1 MSKATVT
8 GQIVV
13 TSNGTTLHPILQC
26 TTGDIYQ
33 NYKGDPSSSSV
44 VVVPNFEAGGA
55 TKPKLVMQAYSAE
68 QGAGNSFNLSKGS
81 PTWFVNDVAL
91 AFNASHVSTNT
102 IGGTSGHFTEGSDT
116 SGNPTLTINKNLI
129 NINGG
134 NSFNIICKVD
144 VSMSNTSVTLQ
155 AMYPVYI
162 AEGITDSKRVNIIAT
177 SDKNLFT
184 ITEKGGTCTVKAQVT
199 DGSTITSEGY
209 TFQWYYP
216 DSSSSDGW
224 VLKQESTSPTFTI
237 KETDVDTSIIVKCVA
252 RKDGEF
258 YASDTQTI
266 NDVSDEY
273 IIYPNPTDGN
283 DNPVAENFIQ
293 NSGGKIVYKP
303 YMRKRGSTANETG
316 VTFSMSLYS
325 NAGVPINS
333 AITKS
338 GNTFTITE
346 AGIRAYKG
354 AVYSITGTK

>member
-13 TSNGTTLHPILQC
+13 TSNGTTLHSVLQC

-33 NYKGDPSSSSV
+33 NYDGDPASPSN
-44 VVVPNFEAGGA
+44 VVPNFEASGA
-55 TKPKLVMQAYSAE
+55 TNPKLAMQAYSAE
-68 QGAGNSFNLSKGS
+68 QGAGNSFNLSKGT
-81 PTWFVNDVAL
+81 PTWIVAGVTL
-91 AFNASHVSTNT
+91 TFNASHVSTNT
-102 IGGTSGHFTEGSDT
+102 FGGTSGHFTEGSDAN
-116 SGNPTLTINKNLI
+116 GNPTLTVNKNLI
-129 NINGG
+129 NINDGD
-134 NSFNIICKVD
+134 SFNIICKVS

-162 AEGITDSKRVNIIAT
+162 AEGVTDSKRVNIIAT
-177 SDKNLFT
+177 SSQNLFT

-199 DGSTITSEGY
+199 DGNMVTSDGY
-209 TFQWYYP
+209 TFKWYLP
-216 DSSSSDGW
+216 DASGGW
-224 VLKQESTSPTFTI
+224 ALKQNSTSATFTVN
-237 KETDVDTSIIVKCVA
+237 ETDVDSSIIVKCEA
-252 RKDGEF
+252 YKSNEF

-273 IIYPNPTDGN
+273 ILYPNPTDGN

-346 AGIRAYKG
+346 AGIREYKG

>member
-13 TSNGTTLHPILQC
+13 TSDGTTLHPILQC
-26 TTGDIYQ
+26 TIGDVYQ
-33 NYKGDPSSSSV
+33 NYDGNPASPSN
-44 VVVPNFEAGGA
+44 VVPNFEASGA

-68 QGAGNSFNLSKGS
+68 QGADNSFDLTKGT
-81 PTWFVNDVAL
+81 PTWIVAGVTL
-91 AFNASHVSTNT
+91 TFNASHVSTNAF
-102 IGGTSGHFTEGSDT
+102 GGVTGHFTEGSDS
-116 SGNPTLTINKNLI
+116 SGNPTLTVNKNLV

-134 NSFNIICKVD
+134 DSFTITCIVDISTGNTNIK
-144 VSMSNTSVTLQ
+144 LR

-162 AEGITDSKRVNIIAT
+162 AEGVIDSKRMNIIAT
-177 SDKNLFT
+177 STKNLFT

-199 DGSTITSEGY
+199 DGNMVTSTGY
-209 TFQWYYP
+209 TFKWYLP
-216 DSSSSDGW
+216 DASGEW
-224 VLKQESTSPTFTI
+224 VLKQDSTSATFTI
-237 KETDVDTSIIVKCVA
+237 NETDVDTSIIVKCEA
-252 RKDGEF
+252 WKAGGF
-258 YASDTQTI
+258 FASDTQTI

-283 DNPVAENFIQ
+283 DNPVAENFKV

-333 AITKS
+333 AITKE

-346 AGIRAYKG
+346 AGIREYKG

>member
-13 TSNGTTLHPILQC
+13 ISNGTTLHPILQC
-26 TTGDIYQ
+26 NTGDVYQ
-33 NYKGDPSSSSV
+33 NYDGDPASPSN
-44 VVVPNFEAGGA
+44 VVPNFEASGV

-68 QGAGNSFNLSKGS
+68 QGADNSFDLSKGT
-81 PTWFVNDVAL
+81 PTWFVNDVTL
-91 AFNASHVSTNT
+91 AFNASHVSTT
-102 IGGTSGHFTEGSDT
+102 AFGGVAGHFTEGSD
-116 SGNPTLTINKNLI
+116 SNGNPTLTVNKNLV
-129 NINGG
+129 NVNGG
-134 NSFNIICKVD
+134 DSFTITCV
-144 VSMSNTSVTLQ
+144 VSGAMSNTSVSLR

-162 AEGITDSKRVNIIAT
+162 AEGVIDSKRVNIIAT

-199 DGSTITSEGY
+199 DGNMVTSTGY
-209 TFQWYYP
+209 TFKWYLP
-216 DSSSSDGW
+216 DTNGGW
-224 VLKQESTSPTFTI
+224 VLKQDNTSATFTI
-237 KETDVDTSIIVKCVA
+237 NETDVDSSIIVKCDA
-252 RKDGEF
+252 YKAGQF

-283 DNPVAENFIQ
+283 NNPVAENFRQ

-303 YMRKRGSTANETG
+303 YMRKRGSTADETG

-346 AGIRAYKG
+346 AGIRGYKG
-354 AVYSITGTK
+354 AVYSITGAK

>member
-26 TTGDIYQ
+26 NTGDIYQ
-33 NYKGDPSSSSV
+33 NYDGDPASPSNV
-44 VVVPNFEAGGA
+44 MPNFEASGA

-68 QGAGNSFNLSKGS
+68 QGAGNSFDLSKGS
-81 PTWFVNDVAL
+81 PTWIVAGVTL

-102 IGGTSGHFTEGSDT
+102 IGGTSGHFTAGSDS
-116 SGNPTLTINKNLI
+116 SGNPTLTVSKNLI

-134 NSFNIICKVD
+134 DSFNITCKVS

-162 AEGITDSKRVNIIAT
+162 AEGVTDSKRVNIIAT

-199 DGSTITSEGY
+199 DGNMVTSAGY
-209 TFQWYYP
+209 TFKWYLP
-216 DSSSSDGW
+216 DASGGW
-224 VLKQESTSPTFTI
+224 ALKQNSASATFTI
-237 KETDVDTSIIVKCVA
+237 NETDVDSSIIVKCEA
-252 RKDGEF
+252 YKGNDF

-273 IIYPNPTDGN
+273 ILYPNPTDGN
-283 DNPVAENFIQ
+283 DNPVADNFIQ

-346 AGIRAYKG
+346 AGIREYKG

>member
-8 GQIVV
+8 GQITV
-13 TSNGTTLHPILQC
+13 TSNGTTLHTILQC
-26 TTGDIYQ
+26 TTGDVYQ
-33 NYKGDPSSSSV
+33 NYDGNPASPSN
-44 VVVPNFEAGGA
+44 VVPNFEASGA

-68 QGAGNSFNLSKGS
+68 QGAGNSFDLTRGT
-81 PTWFVNDVAL
+81 PTWIVAGVAL
-91 AFNASHVSTNT
+91 TFNASHVSTNSF
-102 IGGTSGHFTEGSDT
+102 GGAAGHFTEGSDA
-116 SGNPTLTINKNLI
+116 SGNPTLTVNKNLV

-134 NSFNIICKVD
+134 DSFTIICKVD
-144 VSMSNTSVTLQ
+144 ISISNTNVKLQ

-162 AEGITDSKRVNIIAT
+162 AEGVIDSKRVNIIAT

-199 DGSTITSEGY
+199 DGNMTTSTGY
-209 TFQWYYP
+209 TFKWYLP
-216 DSSSSDGW
+216 DASGGL
-224 VLKQESTSPTFTI
+224 VLRQDSTSATFTI
-237 KETDVDTSIIVKCVA
+237 NETDVDSSIIVKCEAWKAGV
-252 RKDGEF
+252 F

-273 IIYPNPTDGN
+273 ILYPNPTDGN
-283 DNPVAENFIQ
+283 NNPVAENFIQ

-303 YMRKRGSTANETG
+303 YMRKRGSTENETG

-333 AITKS
+333 AITES

-354 AVYSITGTK
+354 AVYSITGTI

>member
-26 TTGDIYQ
+26 TIGDVYQ
-33 NYKGDPSSSSV
+33 NYDGNPASPSN
-44 VVVPNFEAGGA
+44 VVPNFEASGA
-55 TKPKLVMQAYSAE
+55 TKPKLVIQAYSAE
-68 QGAGNSFNLSKGS
+68 QGANNSFDLTKGT
-81 PTWFVNDVAL
+81 PTWIVAGVTL
-91 AFNASHVSTNT
+91 TFNASHVSTNSF
-102 IGGTSGHFTEGSDT
+102 GGVTGHFTEGSDT
-116 SGNPTLTINKNLI
+116 SGNPTLTVNKNLI
-129 NINGG
+129 NVNDGD
-134 NSFNIICKVD
+134 SFTIACKVD
-144 VSMSNTSVTLQ
+144 ISISNTNMGLK

-162 AEGITDSKRVNIIAT
+162 AEGVTDSKRVNIIAT

-184 ITEKGGTCTVKAQVT
+184 ITEKGGICTVKAQVT
-199 DGSTITSEGY
+199 DGNMVTSTGY
-209 TFQWYYP
+209 TFKWYLP
-216 DSSSSDGW
+216 DASGGW
-224 VLKQESTSPTFTI
+224 VLKQDSTSATFAI
-237 KETDVDTSIIVKCVA
+237 NETDVDSSIIVKCEA
-252 RKDGEF
+252 YKGNDF

-273 IIYPNPTDGN
+273 VIYPNPTDGN
-283 DNPVAENFIQ
+283 DNPVAENFKV

-346 AGIRAYKG
+346 AGIRDYKG

>member
-1 MSKATVT
+1 MTKATVT

-13 TSNGTTLHPILQC
+13 TSNGTTLQAILQC
-26 TTGDIYQ
+26 NTGDVYQ
-33 NYKGDPSSSSV
+33 NYDGDPASPSN
-44 VVVPNFEAGGA
+44 VVPNFEASGV

-68 QGAGNSFNLSKGS
+68 QGANNSFNLSKGT

-91 AFNASHVSTNT
+91 AFNASHVSTT
-102 IGGTSGHFTEGSDT
+102 AFWGVTGHFTAGSDAR
-116 SGNPTLTINKNLI
+116 GNPTLTVNKNLV
-129 NINGG
+129 NVNGG
-134 NSFNIICKVD
+134 DSFTITCV
-144 VSMSNTSVTLQ
+144 VSGAVSNTSVSLR

-162 AEGITDSKRVNIIAT
+162 AEGVIDSKRVNIIAT

-199 DGSTITSEGY
+199 DGNMVTSTGY
-209 TFQWYYP
+209 TFQWYLP
-216 DSSSSDGW
+216 DASGGW
-224 VLKQESTSPTFTI
+224 VLKQNSTSATFTI
-237 KETDVDTSIIVKCVA
+237 NETDVDSSIIVKCEA
-252 RKDGEF
+252 YKGNEF

-283 DNPVAENFIQ
+283 DNPVAENFRQ

-346 AGIRAYKG
+346 AGIRDYQG

>member
-1 MSKATVT
+1 MTKATVT

-13 TSNGTTLHPILQC
+13 TSDGTTLHPILQC
-26 TTGDIYQ
+26 TIGDVYQ
-33 NYKGDPSSSSV
+33 NYDGNPASPSN
-44 VVVPNFEAGGA
+44 VVPNFEASGT

-68 QGAGNSFNLSKGS
+68 QGADNSFDLTKGT
-81 PTWFVNDVAL
+81 PTWIVAGVTL
-91 AFNASHVSTNT
+91 TFNASHVSTNAF
-102 IGGTSGHFTEGSDT
+102 GGVTGHFTEGSDAD
-116 SGNPTLTINKNLI
+116 GNPTLTVNKNLV

-134 NSFNIICKVD
+134 DSFTITCIVDISTGNTNIK
-144 VSMSNTSVTLQ
+144 LR

-162 AEGITDSKRVNIIAT
+162 AEGVTDSKRVNIIAT

-199 DGSTITSEGY
+199 DGNMVTSTGY
-209 TFQWYYP
+209 TFKWYLP
-216 DSSSSDGW
+216 NASGGW
-224 VLKQESTSPTFTI
+224 VLKQDSTSATFTI
-237 KETDVDTSIIVKCVA
+237 NETDVDSSIIVKCEA
-252 RKDGEF
+252 YKGNDF

-283 DNPVAENFIQ
+283 DNPVAENFKI

-346 AGIRAYKG
+346 AGIRTYKG

>member
-13 TSNGTTLHPILQC
+13 TSNGTTLHSVLQC
-26 TTGDIYQ
+26 STGDIYQ
-33 NYKGDPSSSSV
+33 NYDGDPASPSN
-44 VVVPNFEAGGA
+44 VVPNFEASGA

-81 PTWFVNDVAL
+81 PTWIVAGVTL
-91 AFNASHVSTNT
+91 TFNASHVSTNT
-102 IGGTSGHFTEGSDT
+102 IGGTSGHFTAGSDS
-116 SGNPTLTINKNLI
+116 SGNPTLTVNKNLI

-134 NSFNIICKVD
+134 DSFNITCKVS

-155 AMYPVYI
+155 AMYPVYV
-162 AEGITDSKRVNIIAT
+162 AEGVTDSKRVNIIAT
-177 SDKNLFT
+177 SSQNLFT
-184 ITEKGGTCTVKAQVT
+184 ITEKGGSCTVKAQVT
-199 DGSTITSEGY
+199 DGNMITTEGY
-209 TFQWYYP
+209 TFQWFYP
-216 DSSSSDGW
+216 DSSNSDGW
-224 VLKQESTSPTFTI
+224 ALKQDSASPTFTI
-237 KETDVDTSIIVKCVA
+237 KETDVDSSIIVMCVA
-252 RKDGEF
+252 RKEGTF
-258 YASDTQTI
+258 FASDTQTI

-273 IIYPNPTDGN
+273 ILYPNPTDGN

-333 AITKS
+333 AITKE

-346 AGIRAYKG
+346 AGIREYKG

>member
-13 TSNGTTLHPILQC
+13 TSDGTTLHPILQC
-26 TTGDIYQ
+26 TIGDVYQ
-33 NYKGDPSSSSV
+33 NYDGNPASPSN
-44 VVVPNFEAGGA
+44 VVPNFEASGT

-68 QGAGNSFNLSKGS
+68 QGDDNSFDLTKGT
-81 PTWFVNDVAL
+81 PTWIVAGVTL
-91 AFNASHVSTNT
+91 TFNASHVSTNAF
-102 IGGTSGHFTEGSDT
+102 GGVTGHFTEGSDAD
-116 SGNPTLTINKNLI
+116 GNPTLTVNKNLV

-134 NSFNIICKVD
+134 DSFTITCIVDISTGNTNIK
-144 VSMSNTSVTLQ
+144 LR

-162 AEGITDSKRVNIIAT
+162 AEGVTDSKRVNIIAT
-177 SDKNLFT
+177 SEKNLFT

-199 DGSTITSEGY
+199 DGNMVTSTGY
-209 TFQWYYP
+209 TFKWYLP
-216 DSSSSDGW
+216 NASGGW
-224 VLKQESTSPTFTI
+224 VLKQDSTSATFTI
-237 KETDVDTSIIVKCVA
+237 NETDVDSSIIVKCEA
-252 RKDGEF
+252 YKGNDF

-283 DNPVAENFIQ
+283 DNPVAENFKM

-346 AGIRAYKG
+346 AGIREYKG

>member
-26 TTGDIYQ
+26 TIGDVYQ
-33 NYKGDPSSSSV
+33 NYDGTPASPFN
-44 VVVPNFEAGGA
+44 VVPNFEANGA

-68 QGAGNSFNLSKGS
+68 QGAGNSFDLTKGTS
-81 PTWFVNDVAL
+81 TWIVAGVTL
-91 AFNASHVSTNT
+91 TFNKTTHVST
-102 IGGTSGHFTEGSDT
+102 TSFGSVAGHFTEGSD
-116 SGNPTLTINKNLI
+116 SDGNPTLVVNKNLI
-129 NINGG
+129 NINNGD
-134 NSFNIICKVD
+134 SFTIICKVD
-144 VSMSNTSVTLQ
+144 ISISNTNVKIQ

-162 AEGITDSKRVNIIAT
+162 AKGVTDSKRVNIIAT

-199 DGSTITSEGY
+199 DSNIVTSTGY
-209 TFQWYYP
+209 TFKWYLPYAN
-216 DSSSSDGW
+216 GEW
-224 VLKQESTSPTFTI
+224 MLKQNSTSNTFTI
-237 KETDVDTSIIVKCVA
+237 NETDVESSIIVKCEA
-252 RKDGEF
+252 YKGNNF

-266 NDVSDEY
+266 NDVSGEY

-283 DNPVAENFIQ
+283 NNPVAENFIQ

-303 YMRKRGSTANETG
+303 YMRKRGSTVNETG

-333 AITKS
+333 AITES

-354 AVYSITGTK
+354 AVYSITGIK

>member
-13 TSNGTTLHPILQC
+13 TADGTTIHPILQC

-33 NYKGDPSSSSV
+33 NYDGDPASPSN
-44 VVVPNFEAGGA
+44 VVPNFEASGA
-55 TKPKLVMQAYSAE
+55 VKPKLAMQAYSAA
-68 QGAGNSFNLSKGS
+68 QGAGNSFDLTKGT
-81 PTWFVNDVAL
+81 PTWIVAGVTL
-91 AFNASHVSTNT
+91 TFNASHVSTNT
-102 IGGTSGHFTEGSDT
+102 FNGKSGHFTEGSDS
-116 SGNPTLTINKNLI
+116 SGNPTLTVNKNLI
-129 NINGG
+129 NINDGD
-134 NSFNIICKVD
+134 SFNIVCLVD
-144 VSMSNTSVTLQ
+144 ISMSNTNVNLK

-162 AEGITDSKRVNIIAT
+162 AEGVTDSKRVNIIAT
-177 SDKNLFT
+177 STEKLFT

-199 DGSTITSEGY
+199 DGNMVTSTGY
-209 TFQWYYP
+209 TFKWYLP
-216 DSSSSDGW
+216 DSNDGW
-224 VLKQESTSPTFTI
+224 VLKQNSASATFTVN
-237 KETDVDTSIIVKCVA
+237 ETDVDSSIIVKCEA
-252 RKDGEF
+252 YKGSDF

-283 DNPVAENFIQ
+283 DNPVAENFRL
-293 NSGGKIVYKP
+293 NAGGKIVYKP
-303 YMRKRGSTANETG
+303 YMRKRGSTTNETR

-354 AVYSITGTK
+354 AVYSITGAK

>member
-13 TSNGTTLHPILQC
+13 TSNGTTLHSVLQC

-33 NYKGDPSSSSV
+33 NYDGDPASPSN
-44 VVVPNFEAGGA
+44 VVPNFEASGA
-55 TKPKLVMQAYSAE
+55 TKPKLAMQAYSAE
-68 QGAGNSFNLSKGS
+68 QGAGNSFNLSKGT
-81 PTWFVNDVAL
+81 PTWIVAGVTL
-91 AFNASHVSTNT
+91 TFNASHVSTNT
-102 IGGTSGHFTEGSDT
+102 FGGTSGHFTEGSDAN
-116 SGNPTLTINKNLI
+116 GNPTLTVNKNLI
-129 NINGG
+129 NINDGD
-134 NSFNIICKVD
+134 SFNIICKVS

-162 AEGITDSKRVNIIAT
+162 AEGVTDSKRVNIIAT
-177 SDKNLFT
+177 SSQNLFT

-199 DGSTITSEGY
+199 DGNMVTSDGY
-209 TFQWYYP
+209 TFKWYLP
-216 DSSSSDGW
+216 DASGGW
-224 VLKQESTSPTFTI
+224 ALKQNSTSATFTVN
-237 KETDVDTSIIVKCVA
+237 ETDVDSSIIVKCEA
-252 RKDGEF
+252 YKSNEF

-273 IIYPNPTDGN
+273 ILYSNPTDGN
-283 DNPVAENFIQ
+283 DNPVAENFIP

-325 NAGVPINS
+325 KAGVPINS

-346 AGIRAYKG
+346 AGIRDYKG

>member
-26 TTGDIYQ
+26 NTGDIYQ
-33 NYKGDPSSSSV
+33 NYDGDPASPSN
-44 VVVPNFEAGGA
+44 VVPNFEASGA
-55 TKPKLVMQAYSAE
+55 TKPKLVMQAYSAD
-68 QGAGNSFNLSKGS
+68 QGAGNSFDLSKGS
-81 PTWFVNDVAL
+81 PTWIVAGITL
-91 AFNASHVSTNT
+91 TFNASHVSTNT
-102 IGGTSGHFTEGSDT
+102 IGGTSGHFAEGSDS
-116 SGNPTLTINKNLI
+116 SGNPTLTVNKNLI

-134 NSFNIICKVD
+134 DSFNIICKTI

-162 AEGITDSKRVNIIAT
+162 AEGVTDSKRVNIIAT

-199 DGSTITSEGY
+199 DGNMVTSTGY
-209 TFQWYYP
+209 TFEWYLP
-216 DSSSSDGW
+216 DASGGW
-224 VLKQESTSPTFTI
+224 VLKQNSTSATFTI
-237 KETDVDTSIIVKCVA
+237 NETDVDSSIIVKCEA
-252 RKDGEF
+252 YKGNEF

-273 IIYPNPTDGN
+273 ILYPNPTDGN

-346 AGIRAYKG
+346 AGIRKYKG

>member
-8 GQIVV
+8 GLIVV
-13 TSNGTTLHPILQC
+13 TSDGTTLHPILQC
-26 TTGDIYQ
+26 TIGDVYQ
-33 NYKGDPSSSSV
+33 NYDGNPASPSN
-44 VVVPNFEAGGA
+44 VVPNFEASGT

-68 QGAGNSFNLSKGS
+68 QGADNSFDLTKGT
-81 PTWFVNDVAL
+81 PTWIVAGVTL
-91 AFNASHVSTNT
+91 TFNASHVSTNAF
-102 IGGTSGHFTEGSDT
+102 GGVTGHFTEGSDAD
-116 SGNPTLTINKNLI
+116 GNPTLTVNKNLV

-134 NSFNIICKVD
+134 DSFTITCIVDISTGNTNIK
-144 VSMSNTSVTLQ
+144 LR

-162 AEGITDSKRVNIIAT
+162 AEGVTDSKRVNIIAT

-199 DGSTITSEGY
+199 DGNMVTSTGY
-209 TFQWYYP
+209 TFKWYLP
-216 DSSSSDGW
+216 NASGGW
-224 VLKQESTSPTFTI
+224 VLKQDSTSATFTI
-237 KETDVDTSIIVKCVA
+237 NETDVDSSIIVKCEA
-252 RKDGEF
+252 YKGNDF

-283 DNPVAENFIQ
+283 DNPVAENFKM

-346 AGIRAYKG
+346 AGIREYKG

>member
-8 GQIVV
+8 GQITV
-13 TSNGTTLHPILQC
+13 TSNGTTLHTILQC
-26 TTGDIYQ
+26 TTGDVYQ
-33 NYKGDPSSSSV
+33 NYDGDPASPSR
-44 VVVPNFEAGGA
+44 VVPDFEASGA

-68 QGAGNSFNLSKGS
+68 QGAGNSFDLTKGT
-81 PTWFVNDVAL
+81 PTWIVAGVEL
-91 AFNASHVSTNT
+91 TFNASHVSTNSF
-102 IGGTSGHFTEGSDT
+102 GGVAGHFTEGHDD
-116 SGNPTLTINKNLI
+116 SGNPTITVNKNLV

-134 NSFNIICKVD
+134 DSFTIICKVD
-144 VSMSNTSVTLQ
+144 ISISNTNVKLQ

-162 AEGITDSKRVNIIAT
+162 AEGVTDSKRMNIIAT
-177 SDKNLFT
+177 STKNLFT

-199 DGSTITSEGY
+199 DGSTVTSTGY
-209 TFQWYYP
+209 TFKWYLP
-216 DSSSSDGW
+216 DASGGW
-224 VLKQESTSPTFTI
+224 VLKQDSTSATFTI
-237 KETDVDTSIIVKCVA
+237 NETDVDSSIIVKCEA
-252 RKDGEF
+252 WKEGRF
-258 YASDTQTI
+258 FASDTQTI

-283 DNPVAENFIQ
+283 DNPVAENLIQ

-303 YMRKRGSTANETG
+303 YMRKRGSTANEEG

-346 AGIRAYKG
+346 AGIRTYKG
-354 AVYSITGTK
+354 AVYSITGVI

>member
-8 GQIVV
+8 GQIIV

-26 TTGDIYQ
+26 NTGDIYQ
-33 NYKGDPSSSSV
+33 NYDGNPASPSN
-44 VVVPNFEAGGA
+44 VVPNFEASGA
-55 TKPKLVMQAYSAE
+55 SKPKLVMQAYSAE
-68 QGAGNSFNLSKGS
+68 QGAGNSFDLSKGT
-81 PTWFVNDVAL
+81 PTWIVSGVTL
-91 AFNASHVSTNT
+91 AFNASHVSTT
-102 IGGTSGHFTEGSDT
+102 AFGGVTGHFTEGSDA
-116 SGNPTLTINKNLI
+116 SGNPTLTVNKNLI
-129 NINGG
+129 NINVGD
-134 NSFNIICKVD
+134 SFNIICKVR
-144 VSMSNTSVTLQ
+144 VSMFNTSVTLQ

-162 AEGITDSKRVNIIAT
+162 AEGVTDSKRVNIIAT

-199 DGSTITSEGY
+199 DGNMVTSTGY
-209 TFQWYYP
+209 TFMWYLP
-216 DSSSSDGW
+216 DANNGEW
-224 VLKQESTSPTFTI
+224 VLKQNSTSATFTI
-237 KETDVDTSIIVKCVA
+237 NETDVDSSIIVKCEA
-252 RKDGEF
+252 YKGNDF

-273 IIYPNPTDGN
+273 ILYPNPTDGN

-325 NAGVPINS
+325 NAGLPINS

-346 AGIRAYKG
+346 AGIREYKG

>member
-26 TTGDIYQ
+26 NTGDIYQ
-33 NYKGDPSSSSV
+33 NYDGDPASPSNV
-44 VVVPNFEAGGA
+44 MPNFEASGA

-68 QGAGNSFNLSKGS
+68 QGAGNSFDLSKGS
-81 PTWFVNDVAL
+81 PTWIVAGVTL

-102 IGGTSGHFTEGSDT
+102 IGGTSGHFTAGSDS
-116 SGNPTLTINKNLI
+116 SGNPTLTVNKNLI

-134 NSFNIICKVD
+134 DSFNITCKVSI
-144 VSMSNTSVTLQ
+144 SMSNTSVTLQ

-162 AEGITDSKRVNIIAT
+162 AEDVIDSKRVNIIAT

-199 DGSTITSEGY
+199 DGNMATSTGY
-209 TFQWYYP
+209 TFQWYLP
-216 DSSSSDGW
+216 DASGGW
-224 VLKQESTSPTFTI
+224 VLKQDSTSATFTI
-237 KETDVDTSIIVKCVA
+237 NETDVDSSIIVKCEA
-252 RKDGEF
+252 YKGKEF

-273 IIYPNPTDGN
+273 ILYPNPTDGN

-346 AGIRAYKG
+346 AGIREYKG

>member
-13 TSNGTTLHPILQC
+13 TSDGTTLHPILQC
-26 TTGDIYQ
+26 TIGDVYQ
-33 NYKGDPSSSSV
+33 NYDGNPASPSN
-44 VVVPNFEAGGA
+44 VVPNFEASGT

-68 QGAGNSFNLSKGS
+68 QGADNSFDLTKGT
-81 PTWFVNDVAL
+81 PTWIVAGVTL
-91 AFNASHVSTNT
+91 TFNASHVSTNAF
-102 IGGTSGHFTEGSDT
+102 GGVTGHFTEGSDAD
-116 SGNPTLTINKNLI
+116 GNPTLTVNKNLV

-134 NSFNIICKVD
+134 DSFTITCIVDISTGNTNIK
-144 VSMSNTSVTLQ
+144 LR

-162 AEGITDSKRVNIIAT
+162 AEGVTDSKRVNIIAT

-199 DGSTITSEGY
+199 DGNMVTSTGY
-209 TFQWYYP
+209 TFKWYLP
-216 DSSSSDGW
+216 NASGGW
-224 VLKQESTSPTFTI
+224 VLKQDSTSATFTI
-237 KETDVDTSIIVKCVA
+237 NETDVDSSIIVKCEA
-252 RKDGEF
+252 YKGNDF

-283 DNPVAENFIQ
+283 DNPVAENFKM

-303 YMRKRGSTANETG
+303 YMRERGSTANETG

-346 AGIRAYKG
+346 AGIREYKG
-354 AVYSITGTK
+354 AVYSITGTI

>member
-13 TSNGTTLHPILQC
+13 TSDGTTLHPILQC
-26 TTGDIYQ
+26 TIGDVYQ
-33 NYKGDPSSSSV
+33 NYDGDPASPSN
-44 VVVPNFEAGGA
+44 VVPNFEASGA

-68 QGAGNSFNLSKGS
+68 QGADNSFDLTKGT
-81 PTWFVNDVAL
+81 PTWIVAGVTL
-91 AFNASHVSTNT
+91 AFNASHVSTNAF
-102 IGGTSGHFTEGSDT
+102 GGVTGHFTEGSDS
-116 SGNPTLTINKNLI
+116 SGNPTLTVNKNLV

-134 NSFNIICKVD
+134 DSFTITCIVDISMGNTNIK
-144 VSMSNTSVTLQ
+144 LR

-162 AEGITDSKRVNIIAT
+162 AEGVIDSKRMNIIAT
-177 SDKNLFT
+177 STKNLFT

-199 DGSTITSEGY
+199 DGNMVTSTGY
-209 TFQWYYP
+209 TFKWYLP
-216 DSSSSDGW
+216 DASGEW
-224 VLKQESTSPTFTI
+224 VLKQDSTSATFTI
-237 KETDVDTSIIVKCVA
+237 NETDVDTSIIVKCEA
-252 RKDGEF
+252 WKAGGF
-258 YASDTQTI
+258 FASDTQTI

-283 DNPVAENFIQ
+283 DNPVAENFKV

-346 AGIRAYKG
+346 EGIRSYKG
-354 AVYSITGTK
+354 AVYSISGIK

>member
-13 TSNGTTLHPILQC
+13 TSDGTTLHTILQC
-26 TTGDIYQ
+26 TIGDVYQ
-33 NYKGDPSSSSV
+33 NYDGDPASPSN
-44 VVVPNFEAGGA
+44 VVPNFEANGA

-68 QGAGNSFNLSKGS
+68 QGADNSFDLTKGT
-81 PTWFVNDVAL
+81 PTWIVAGATL
-91 AFNASHVSTNT
+91 AFNASHVSTNAF
-102 IGGTSGHFTEGSDT
+102 GGVTGHFTEGSDS
-116 SGNPTLTINKNLI
+116 SGNPTLTVNKNLV
-129 NINGG
+129 NINDGD
-134 NSFNIICKVD
+134 SFNIICKVD
-144 VSMSNTSVTLQ
+144 ISISNTNMKLQ

-162 AEGITDSKRVNIIAT
+162 AEGVIDSKRMNIIAT
-177 SDKNLFT
+177 STKNLFT

-199 DGSTITSEGY
+199 DGNMITSTGY
-209 TFQWYYP
+209 TFKWYLP
-216 DSSSSDGW
+216 NASGEW
-224 VLKQESTSPTFTI
+224 VLKQDSNSDKFTI
-237 KETDVDTSIIVKCVA
+237 NETDVDSSIIVKCEAWKAGV
-252 RKDGEF
+252 F
-258 YASDTQTI
+258 FASDTQTI

-283 DNPVAENFIQ
+283 DNPVAENFRV
-293 NSGGKIVYKP
+293 NSGDRIVYKP

-325 NAGVPINS
+325 NAGIPINS

-346 AGIRAYKG
+346 AGIREYKG

>member
-1 MSKATVT
+1 MTKATVT

-26 TTGDIYQ
+26 NTGDIYQ
-33 NYKGDPSSSSV
+33 NYDGDPASPSN
-44 VVVPNFEAGGA
+44 VVPNFEASGA

-68 QGAGNSFNLSKGS
+68 QGAGNSFDLSKGS
-81 PTWFVNDVAL
+81 PTWIVAGITL
-91 AFNASHVSTNT
+91 TFNASHVSTNT
-102 IGGTSGHFTEGSDT
+102 IGGTSGHFTEGSDA
-116 SGNPTLTINKNLI
+116 SGNPTLTVNKNLI

-134 NSFNIICKVD
+134 DSFNIICKVS

-162 AEGITDSKRVNIIAT
+162 AEGVTDSKRVNIIAT

-199 DGSTITSEGY
+199 DGNMVTSAGY
-209 TFQWYYP
+209 TFKWYLP
-216 DSSSSDGW
+216 DANGGW
-224 VLKQESTSPTFTI
+224 VLKQDNTSATFTI
-237 KETDVDTSIIVKCVA
+237 NETDVDSSIIVKCDA
-252 RKDGEF
+252 YKAGQF

-283 DNPVAENFIQ
+283 NNPVAENFRQ

-303 YMRKRGSTANETG
+303 YMRKRGSTADETG

-346 AGIRAYKG
+346 AGIRDYKG

>member
-26 TTGDIYQ
+26 NTGDIYQ
-33 NYKGDPSSSSV
+33 NYDGNPASPSN
-44 VVVPNFEAGGA
+44 VVPNFEASGA

-68 QGAGNSFNLSKGS
+68 QGAGNSFDLSKGT
-81 PTWFVNDVAL
+81 PTWIVSGVTL
-91 AFNASHVSTNT
+91 AFNASHVSTT
-102 IGGTSGHFTEGSDT
+102 AFGGVTGHFTEGSDA
-116 SGNPTLTINKNLI
+116 SGNPTLTVNKNLI

-134 NSFNIICKVD
+134 DSFNIICKVS

-162 AEGITDSKRVNIIAT
+162 AEGVTDSKRVNIIAT

-199 DGSTITSEGY
+199 DGNMVTSTGY
-209 TFQWYYP
+209 TFKWYLP
-216 DSSSSDGW
+216 DANGGW
-224 VLKQESTSPTFTI
+224 VLKQDSTSATFTI
-237 KETDVDTSIIVKCVA
+237 NETDVDSSIIVKCEA
-252 RKDGEF
+252 YKGNDF

-273 IIYPNPTDGN
+273 ILYPNPTDGN

-346 AGIRAYKG
+346 AGIRDYKG
-354 AVYSITGTK
+354 AVYSITGTR

>member
-13 TSNGTTLHPILQC
+13 TSNGTTLHSVLQC
-26 TTGDIYQ
+26 NTGDIYQ
-33 NYKGDPSSSSV
+33 NYDGDPASPSN
-44 VVVPNFEAGGA
+44 VVPNFEASGA

-68 QGAGNSFNLSKGS
+68 QGAGNSFDLSKGS
-81 PTWFVNDVAL
+81 PTWIVAGITL
-91 AFNASHVSTNT
+91 TFNASHVSTNT
-102 IGGTSGHFTEGSDT
+102 IGGTSGHFTEGSDA
-116 SGNPTLTINKNLI
+116 SGNPTLTVNKNLI

-134 NSFNIICKVD
+134 DSFNIICKVS

-162 AEGITDSKRVNIIAT
+162 AEGVTDSKRVNIIAT

-199 DGSTITSEGY
+199 DGNTVTSTGY
-209 TFQWYYP
+209 TFKWYLP
-216 DSSSSDGW
+216 DASGGW
-224 VLKQESTSPTFTI
+224 VLKQNSTSATFTI
-237 KETDVDTSIIVKCVA
+237 NETDVDSSIIVKCEA
-252 RKDGEF
+252 YKGNDF

-273 IIYPNPTDGN
+273 ILYPNPTDGN

-346 AGIRAYKG
+346 AGIREYKG